1 MATLVELLNVGKC
14 ANGAFL
20 GTATDFCK
28 LDIDRLSEIWR
39 LPYNHKFPLNFD
51 FTLANIQAL
60 QEDGKLVKIAK
71 FKTANFTTE
80 ENGVNTYAGG
90 KKSLMDKMPIQ
101 IDATLENGIQGYQ
114 SILSLEKAGMHSFLL
129 IDENNTIFMAK
140 GKDGLA
146 RGLNSEFFQVM
157 DYKMRGDQPA
167 GFNIQ
172 FQLNRAQFDND
183 LQGLRSE
190 DYAFDVDDILG
201 ITDLDLQIVAPVDT
215 GTSFDFTVLRNTDR
229 KNFNQEGL
237 EAMTGWVAK
246 VDGAVIA
253 GAVTATANGY
263 TFTPT
268 THVFATGET
277 VSLELPI
284 EFLNDVPFR
293 AFEKTVVVI

>member
-28 LDIDRLSEIWR
+28 LDIDRLAEIWR
-39 LPYNHKFPLNFD
+39 LPYNHKFPLNFE

-60 QEDGKLVKIAK
+60 QGEGKLVKIAK

-80 ENGVNTYAGG
+80 ENSINTYAGG

-114 SILSLEKAGMHSFLL
+114 SILSVEKASAHSFLL
-129 IDENNTIFMAK
+129 VDDMGNIFMAK
-140 GKDGLA
+140 GKDGQA

-157 DYKMRGDQPA
+157 DYKGRGDQPA
-167 GFNIQ
+167 SFMIQ
-172 FQLNRAQFDND
+172 FQLNRSQFDND
-183 LQGLRSE
+183 LQGLRTE
-190 DYAFDVDDILG
+190 DYAFDVDDVYG
-201 ITDLDLQIVAPVDT
+201 ITDLDLQIEAPINT
-215 GTSFDFTVLRNTDR
+215 GTSFKFKVLRNTDR

-246 VDGAVIA
+246 VDGSVIA
-253 GAVTATANGY
+253 GAVTAGTDEY

-293 AFEKTVVVI
+293 AFVKSVVVI